1 VASAVR
7 RKLLRAELRY
17 ERAVAAIDLLER
29 LRCDRYPHGILL
41 RRSWELRDELTV
53 YDAAYVALA
62 ERLGVP
68 LLTLDVRLARAA
80 QRHVEVDLVA

>member
-1 VASAVR
+1 VR

-17 ERAVAAIDLLER
+17 ERAGAAIHLLER
-29 LRCDRYPHGILL
+29 LRCTRHPHGGLL

-62 ERLGVP
+62 ERLELPV
-68 LLTLDVRLARAA
+68 LTLDAGLARAA
-80 QRHVEVDLVA
+80 DRHVEVELLA